1 MSPHPR
7 LTPADCI
14 RPHALTYLPRSPLS
28 SQVRLKGS
36 RLWAYVMVLTTSW
49 LPRGICLPY
58 GFGEWWDL
66 VDWRQWAFQESG
78 QVRVWQ
84 GCTETTVL
92 M

>member
-1 MSPHPR
+1 
-7 LTPADCI
+7 
-14 RPHALTYLPRSPLS
+14 
-28 SQVRLKGS
+28 
-36 RLWAYVMVLTTSW
+36 MVLTTSW